1 MLFRETSR
9 RQVLRK
15 LAAGG
20 MAAVGA
26 AVDPLGLRRRDIA
39 RAADGRGSDAGELY
53 NGLLLLAPGAARPA
67 PERVP
72 VLAPPIL
79 EKIGDG
85 PEPTGFAR
93 SLSGAEARSLG
104 VPLWKVKGQPVSS
117 IRATFSGSRV
127 FEVAT
132 ITEAEDGPSAFIVI
146 TAQPDYVRPY
156 PVPVAGIPER
166 PAFPVKTSATPVPGI
181 YWIAPLEI
189 VAIWASDEGLYR
201 MTATMRAA
209 ALPAERFPFELEQ
222 I

>member
-1 MLFRETSR
+1 MFREATR
-9 RQVLRK
+9 RQILRK
-15 LAAGG
+15 LAAGP
-20 MAAVGA
+20 MAVAGA
-26 AVDPLGLRRRDIA
+26 MVDPLGLRSRDAA

-53 NGLLLLAPGAARPA
+53 NGLLLLAPGATRPA

-79 EKIGDG
+79 EKIRDG

-132 ITEAEDGPSAFIVI
+132 ITEAEDGPYSSIVI
-146 TAQPDYVRPY
+146 TAQPHYIRPY

-166 PAFPVKTSATPVPGI
+166 PVFPAKTSATPVAGI
-181 YWIAPLEI
+181 YWTTPFEI

-201 MTATMRAA
+201 MTATMRAP
-209 ALPAERFPFELEQ
+209 ALPAERLPFEFQ
-222 I
+222 QV

>member
-20 MAAVGA
+20 MAAFGA
-26 AVDPLGLRRRDIA
+26 VVDPLGLRRRDIA
-39 RAADGRGSDAGELY
+39 RAADGRGSDAGEIY

-67 PERVP
+67 PEKVP

-85 PEPTGFAR
+85 PEPTGITR
-93 SLSGAEARSLG
+93 SLSGAEARALG

-132 ITEAEDGPSAFIVI
+132 ITEVKDGPFASVVI
-146 TAQPDYVRPY
+146 TAQPHYIRPY
-156 PVPVAGIPER
+156 PVPVAGTPER
-166 PAFPVKTSATPVPGI
+166 PVFPVKTAATPVPGI
-181 YWIAPLEI
+181 YWTALHEI

-201 MTATMRAA
+201 MIATMRAPA
-209 ALPAERFPFELEQ
+209 FQAERFPFELEQ
-222 I
+222 A

>member
-1 MLFRETSR
+1 MLFRDTTR
-9 RQVLRK
+9 RQVLQK

-26 AVDPLGLRRRDIA
+26 ALDPLGLRSRDTA
-39 RAADGRGSDAGELY
+39 RAADGRDSDAGERY

-93 SLSGAEARSLG
+93 SLSEVEARSLG
-104 VPLWKVKGQPVSS
+104 IPLWKVKGQPVSS

-132 ITEAEDGPSAFIVI
+132 ITEAEDGPSSSIVI
-146 TAQPDYVRPY
+146 TAQPSYIRPY

-166 PAFPVKTSATPVPGI
+166 PVFPTKTSATPVPGI
-181 YWIAPLEI
+181 YWTAPLEI
-189 VAIWASDEGLYR
+189 VAIWASDEALYR
-201 MTATMRAA
+201 MTATMRA
-209 ALPAERFPFELEQ
+209 PAFPVERFPFELEQ
-222 I
+222 V